1 MAPTHPTGSTQGF
14 FVKPTVFSNVT
25 TDMTI
30 AQEEIFGPVLVLMPY
45 DTDDEAVEIA
55 NDTVYGLAGAVS
67 GSDERAKAVARKI
80 RAGQVRVERGRLL
93 PGGAVRR
100 LQAVGPRA
108 RARRARARGVPRGEG
123 ALRLMDGAASKALVQ
138 EWFSKGITS
147 PPGRAMVT
155 DDFRWIGPESMAE
168 LFGGDEAV
176 LRGPEGLA
184 DLPHLD
190 QALDRGYQENA
201 GTMNVH
207 FLIAE
212 GDLVVMEFDAG
223 YTTFEG
229 EPYHNQYCLVI
240 RVEGDRIAEVRE
252 HADTHYSY
260 AVCLGTPEKR
270 AGVHER
276 LATLRAGGHV

>member
-1 MAPTHPTGSTQGF
+1 M
-14 FVKPTVFSNVT
+14 
-25 TDMTI
+25 
-30 AQEEIFGPVLVLMPY
+30 
-45 DTDDEAVEIA
+45 DD
-55 NDTVYGLAGAVS
+55 
-67 GSDERAKAVARKI
+67 
-80 RAGQVRVERGRLL
+80 
-93 PGGAVRR
+93 
-100 LQAVGPRA
+100 
-108 RARRARARGVPRGEG
+108 
-123 ALRLMDGAASKALVQ
+123 AASKALVQ

-147 PPGRAMVT
+147 PAGRALVA
-155 DDFRWIGPESMAE
+155 DDFRWIGPQSMAE

-190 QALDRGYQENA
+190 RALYREYQENA

-212 GDLVVMEFDAG
+212 GDIVVMEFDAG

-260 AVCLGTPEKR
+260 EVCLGTPEKR

-276 LATLRAGGHV
+276 LATLRAGGRV

>member
-1 MAPTHPTGSTQGF
+1 
-14 FVKPTVFSNVT
+14 
-25 TDMTI
+25 
-30 AQEEIFGPVLVLMPY
+30 
-45 DTDDEAVEIA
+45 
-55 NDTVYGLAGAVS
+55 
-67 GSDERAKAVARKI
+67 
-80 RAGQVRVERGRLL
+80 
-93 PGGAVRR
+93 
-100 LQAVGPRA
+100 
-108 RARRARARGVPRGEG
+108 
-123 ALRLMDGAASKALVQ
+123 
-138 EWFSKGITS
+138 
-147 PPGRAMVT
+147 
-155 DDFRWIGPESMAE
+155 MAE
-168 LFGGDEAV
+168 LFDDDEAV

-190 QALDRGYQENA
+190 QALYRGYQENA

-260 AVCLGTPEKR
+260 EVCLGTPEKR

-276 LATLRAGGHV
+276 LATLRAGGRV

>member
-1 MAPTHPTGSTQGF
+1 
-14 FVKPTVFSNVT
+14 
-25 TDMTI
+25 
-30 AQEEIFGPVLVLMPY
+30 
-45 DTDDEAVEIA
+45 
-55 NDTVYGLAGAVS
+55 
-67 GSDERAKAVARKI
+67 
-80 RAGQVRVERGRLL
+80 
-93 PGGAVRR
+93 
-100 LQAVGPRA
+100 
-108 RARRARARGVPRGEG
+108 
-123 ALRLMDGAASKALVQ
+123 MDGAASKALVQ
-138 EWFSKGITS
+138 EWFAKGITS
-147 PPGRAMVT
+147 PAGQAMVA
-155 DDFRWIGPESMAE
+155 DDFRWIGPQSMAE

-190 QALDRGYQENA
+190 RALYREYQENA

-212 GDLVVMEFDAG
+212 GDIVVMEFDAG

-260 AVCLGTPEKR
+260 EVCLGTPEKR

-276 LATLRAGGHV
+276 LATLRAGGRV

>member
-1 MAPTHPTGSTQGF
+1 
-14 FVKPTVFSNVT
+14 
-25 TDMTI
+25 
-30 AQEEIFGPVLVLMPY
+30 
-45 DTDDEAVEIA
+45 
-55 NDTVYGLAGAVS
+55 
-67 GSDERAKAVARKI
+67 
-80 RAGQVRVERGRLL
+80 
-93 PGGAVRR
+93 
-100 LQAVGPRA
+100 
-108 RARRARARGVPRGEG
+108 
-123 ALRLMDGAASKALVQ
+123 MDGAASKALVQ

-147 PPGRAMVT
+147 PAGRAMVT

-190 QALDRGYQENA
+190 QALYRGYRENA

-223 YTTFEG
+223 YTTFED

-260 AVCLGTPEKR
+260 EVCLGTPEKR

-276 LATLRAGGHV
+276 LATLRAGGRV